1 MTAVEPWVFRWPQMP
16 PLPPPGQPVVIGP
29 IAGGSR
35 ELRREDSRD
44 VLRHVLVAW
53 SGCPEH
59 VIPVRETP
67 RGPVWE
73 GNLAGHSLGVSISYC
88 ENQAWIG
95 LLRGGTIGLDAMRP
109 TDFAELKSVARLYLG
124 PAAWKR
130 IEQSNDRALAFAAAW
145 TELEARAKCLNR
157 PIVEVVQRGHRVLR
171 PADGVEAAARHCV
184 VGGSVIAIVTVQ
196 NGLPSRTET
205 MMPPPSSRNMIPATN
220 SARS

>member
-157 PIVEVVQRGHRVLR
+157 PIVEVVQHGHRVLR

-184 VGGSVIAIVTVQ
+184 VGGSMIAIVTVQ

-205 MMPPPSSRNMIPATN
+205 MMPPPSSRKMIPATN